1 MLKYIKKNVK
11 RVYKPINKLLGIT
24 DTTIKK
30 IANSK
35 STPNFIKNPLQKI
48 DSYKDTVLYGRNDY
62 QPKARKII
70 KQFGDKK
77 IREIKIVRQPIQSFI
92 NTAFNALT
100 FGQFQKK
107 LEKLEYDKLFHLRMI
122 LTLEDNTQIQL
133 EKNEVINI
141 TTKIDKVKGQ
151 EEIQIPLNKEL
162 TLNKLLD
169 GGKEILK
176 DKYFSYRAFDNN
188 CQDYQIAL
196 LKGSGLLTEQ
206 AQNFIKQDV
215 EELATIN
222 PYLRKIANSL
232 TDLGGKFNEIIHG
245 TGIHNKHSKNYKVQ
259 SVLFNKKHWTIP
271 KAKKWLKENN
281 YLGLEVDKKE
291 NTLRFRQ
298 IDPNTLD
305 KEIWRYTT
313 HRLDNNIDLVI
324 VYKKK
329 KTKSNNMKGKGELI
343 HIDINSHNASGK
355 AKNKMEGGKIDLD
368 AMEGGALELPKLKRQ
383 KKPIIRDDIILNPPV
398 PAFKKTEK
406 IFKTKNKLLNNLTT
420 SDIADLKRLF
430 SEINDEEVKKKN
442 ILKKTKKA
450 TIRRVK
456 EEVKKEREKPKKTI
470 RGTIEGKR
478 DALKKYKKNIK

>member
-11 RVYKPINKLLGIT
+11 KVYQPFNKLLGIT

-30 IANSK
+30 IATSSK
-35 STPNFIKNPLQKI
+35 TPNFIKNPLQKI
-48 DSYKDTVLYGRNDY
+48 DSYKDTVLHGRNDY
-62 QPKARKII
+62 QPNARKII
-70 KQFGDKK
+70 KMYGDKK
-77 IREIKIVRQPIQSFI
+77 IKEIKIVRQPIQSFI

-141 TTKIDKVKGQ
+141 QLKIDKVKGQ
-151 EEIQIPLNKEL
+151 EEISVPLNKEL
-162 TLNKLLD
+162 TFNQLLE

-176 DKYFSYRAFDNN
+176 DKYFSYRAFGNN

-196 LKGSGLLTEQ
+196 LKGSDLLNDQ
-206 AQNFIKQDV
+206 LQNFIKQDV

-222 PYLRKIANSL
+222 PYLKKIANSL

-245 TGIHNKHSKNYKVQ
+245 TGIHPKHSKNYKVQ
-259 SVLFNKKHWTIP
+259 SVLFSKSSWTIP

-281 YLGLEVDKKE
+281 YIYSDVDKKP

-298 IDPNTLD
+298 FDPDTLN
-305 KEIWRYTT
+305 KNIWKYTT
-313 HRLDNNIDLVI
+313 HRLQDNIELVI

-329 KTKSNNMKGKGELI
+329 SNINRNMKGKGELL

-355 AKNKMEGGKIDLD
+355 AHNKMEGGKIDLD
-368 AMEGGALELPKLKRQ
+368 LMEGGALELEKITRPIKLIKRQ
-383 KKPIIRDDIILNPPV
+383 DTYFNEPV
-398 PAFKKTEK
+398 PSFKKTGK
-406 IFKTKNKLLNNLTT
+406 ILKTKNKLLNDLTT
-420 SDIADLKRLF
+420 EDIADLKKIF
-430 SEINDEEVKKKN
+430 AEINEEDVKKKK

-450 TIRRVK
+450 TIKRVK
-456 EEVKKEREKPKKTI
+456 EDLKKERGIPKKMI

-478 DALKKYKKNIK
+478 QALKKYKK